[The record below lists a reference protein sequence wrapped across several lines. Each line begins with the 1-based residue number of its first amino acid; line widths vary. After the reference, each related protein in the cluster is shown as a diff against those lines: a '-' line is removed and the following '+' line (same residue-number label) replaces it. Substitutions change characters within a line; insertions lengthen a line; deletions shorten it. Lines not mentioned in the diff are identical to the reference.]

1 MTSVRQINN
10 KREELTSARA
20 HEEENNPQG
29 EPARGKG
36 DKGRI
41 KGTKP
46 RQHDHFEDQ
55 GNVVRGWGE
64 RESLE

>member
-1 MTSVRQINN
+1 MTSVQQINN

-20 HEEENNPQG
+20 HEEEKDPQG

-36 DKGRI
+36 DRGRI

-46 RQHDHFEDQ
+46 RQPDHFEDL
-55 GNVVRGWGE
+55 GNVNRGCGE
-64 RESLE
+64 QEASE